1 MFFKMQKGEMA
12 SAGSRAA
19 AAIFKIKIQRRP
31 HWEKHFNKV
40 LKMKLHKTS
49 TSSSPTEQI
58 HKQQPDEL
66 IFSILEK
73 GRSKKDSEDLR
84 EANS

>member
-1 MFFKMQKGEMA
+1 
-12 SAGSRAA
+12 
-19 AAIFKIKIQRRP
+19 
-31 HWEKHFNKV
+31 
-40 LKMKLHKTS
+40 MKLHKTS